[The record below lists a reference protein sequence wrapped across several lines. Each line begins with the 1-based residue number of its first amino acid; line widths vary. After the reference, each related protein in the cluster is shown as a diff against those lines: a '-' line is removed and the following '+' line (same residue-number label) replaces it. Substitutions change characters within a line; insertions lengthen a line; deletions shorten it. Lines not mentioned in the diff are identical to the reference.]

1 MNRWT
6 AHQVQE
12 WAIKIGISD
21 KIKQIL
27 QCKNIDGAKL
37 ISLNTKDLKTFG
49 LKLGPSIQ
57 FLNDI
62 KEYQRG
68 VHIYQLE
75 NDIKHNYYIPKIQN
89 SENKL
94 AKTRTKSKGESVLFT
109 LTESLV
115 KGGLEKN
122 NGVCKVVTPVNKS
135 RLREIAKEFVA
146 LHSNL
151 LCLHGPCS
159 SKILP
164 SMMLSYALQ
173 QEYPVKIYDPKNL
186 SEVESAMRSHNV
198 YGVLL
203 LDEVEKL
210 YDEAEKL
217 YDEAEKLYDEA
228 EKLYDEAEK
237 LYDYDEVKKL
247 HDYDEVKKLHNEASS
262 RWFDQFIRIV
272 NQLPRQTLCHVTSS
286 SDYGISLLRGEII
299 SRHLRTPLFNGS
311 KLQHLQI

>member
-217 YDEAEKLYDEA
+217 YD
-228 EKLYDEAEK
+228 
-237 LYDYDEVKKL
+237 YDEVKKL